1 MTDTKP
7 LSRKHEKFIN
17 EYLKCWNG
25 TRAYMRVY
33 PKAAYMSAAANASDL
48 LKNPNIAAVI
58 SDRLNEAHMSAD
70 EALEILAAQAR
81 GDIGQFADRL
91 GQLDLQSAKDAG
103 ISRLIKKFKQRT
115 ITKIGKGDKDDDTE
129 IHDVEIELYDA
140 QSAAEKI
147 LKIHGKF
154 VDRQDIT
161 SGGEKLVPPTI
172 IEIIKTYVKDEQPI
186 QPD

>member
-1 MTDTKP
+1 MIEEVKP

-48 LKNPNIAAVI
+48 LKNANIAAAI
-58 SDRLNEAHMSAD
+58 AERIKESQMSAD

-91 GQLDLQSAKDAG
+91 GQLDLQAAKEAG
-103 ISRLIKKFKQRT
+103 ISRLIKKFKQKT
-115 ITKIGKGDKDDDTE
+115 ITKIGKGDTDEDTE

-140 QSAAEKI
+140 QAAAEKI
-147 LKIHGKF
+147 LRIHGKF

-161 SGGEKLVPPTI
+161 SGGKPLTWKQV
-172 IEIIKTYVKDEQPI
+172 IEDANGLANNQ
-186 QPD
+186 

>member
-1 MTDTKP
+1 MTVEETKP
-7 LSRKHEKFIN
+7 LSRKHQRFID

-33 PKAAYMSAAANASDL
+33 PKASYETAGANASTL
-48 LKNPNIAAVI
+48 LGNARIAAVI
-58 SDRLNEAHMSAD
+58 SERMNEAHMSAD

-91 GQLDLQSAKDAG
+91 GQLDLQAAKEAG

-115 ITKIGKGDKDDDTE
+115 TTKIGKGDKDDDTE

-140 QSAAEKI
+140 QAAAEKI
-147 LKIHGKF
+147 LKVHGKF
-154 VDRQDIT
+154 TERVEH
-161 SGGEKLVPPTI
+161 SGTVKLTWKDF
-172 IEIIKTYVKDEQPI
+172 IEGRTEESKEV
-186 QPD
+186 